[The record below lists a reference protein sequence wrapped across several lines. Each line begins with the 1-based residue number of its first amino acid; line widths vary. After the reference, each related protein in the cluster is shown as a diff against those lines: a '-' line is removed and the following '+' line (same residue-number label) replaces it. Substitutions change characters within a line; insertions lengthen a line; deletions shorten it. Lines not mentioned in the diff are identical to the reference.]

1 MHAIL
6 LHCKKAR
13 SIIRTNGAFANNDT
27 QYPQL
32 GTYTTYGGL
41 PLGLWPDYS
50 ENPLELKKLQPN
62 VGDNLTKV
70 WGKHVVKI
78 GIFSQRTTNNQTA
91 TNPSTNGI
99 IQNYLLRSSRQ
110 PNSPITTGHIQ
121 MDRPHTAIRTST
133 AAMHW
138 QTSLKGR
145 SRTGISRTS
154 ILIPTCTSG
163 TRTSMRRIPGTWRRT
178 WW

>member
-1 MHAIL
+1 MYATITSFLEGFDAREIAALQKSAIDYPY
-6 LHCKKAR
+6 
-13 SIIRTNGAFANNDT
+13 NGAFNNNDT

-32 GTYTTYGGL
+32 STYSAYGGL

-91 TNPSTNGI
+91 TNPTTNGVDPG
-99 IQNYLLRSSRQ
+99 LLLWRGGKLLCGLQRDVSGWVAGVRQ
-110 PNSPITTGHIQ
+110 SALQQRQRAGE
-121 MDRPHTAIRTST
+121 
-133 AAMHW
+133 
-138 QTSLKGR
+138 L
-145 SRTGISRTS
+145 
-154 ILIPTCTSG
+154 L
-163 TRTSMRRIPGTWRRT
+163 
-178 WW
+178 